1 MAQKAEINVLVGA
14 LQLGKDKKLNIDT
27 VSKYGFRVLPA
38 HAAIWKEKGML
49 TAGNSPIK
57 HKHSILALLEA
68 EQLLTQMAV
77 IYCRRVDLL

>member
-1 MAQKAEINVLVGA
+1 MAQKAEINVLVRA
-14 LQLGKDKKLNIDT
+14 LQLGKDKKLNIFTD
-27 VSKYGFRVLPA
+27 SRYGFHVLQA
-38 HAAIWKEKGML
+38 HAAIWNERDML

-57 HKHSILALLEA
+57 YKHSILALLEA